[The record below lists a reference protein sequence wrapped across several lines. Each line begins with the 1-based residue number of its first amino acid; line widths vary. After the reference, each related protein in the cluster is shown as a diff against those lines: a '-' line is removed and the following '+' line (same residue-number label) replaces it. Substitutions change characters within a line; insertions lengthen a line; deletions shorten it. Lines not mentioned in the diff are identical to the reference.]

1 MLDIKFV
8 RENPEKIKEALK
20 KRGYNIDF
28 DSFLSMEEE
37 RLKFLREIE
46 NKRAIRNAVSQEI
59 AKLKKSKPDSPE
71 LEKLISE
78 MRQLGDEINDLESKL
93 RIIEDKVQSFLL
105 YIPNL
110 PHNTVPVG
118 KDETE
123 NVEIRRWGVPPEF
136 DFEPLNHWD
145 IGEIL
150 GIIDFER
157 AGKIAGSRFA
167 VMKGV
172 GARLERAL
180 INFMLDLHISKGYI
194 EVFPPLLV
202 NRDSMIGTGQLPKF
216 EEDLF
221 KTEEPEYYLI
231 PTAEVPVT
239 NLHKNEI
246 LSEDD
251 LPIYYVSYT
260 PCFRKEAG
268 SHGKDV
274 RGLIRQHQ
282 FNKVE
287 LVKFVKPEDSY
298 EELESLTKDAEEVLQ
313 RLGLHYRV
321 IVLCTGDLGF
331 SSAKTY
337 DIEVWLP
344 GQKRYRE
351 ISSCSNFE
359 DFQARR
365 ANIRFRKR
373 EKRGTEFVHTL
384 NGSGLAIGRT
394 VVAILENYQQRD
406 GSVIVPEALR
416 PYMGVDVIR

>member
-1 MLDIKFV
+1 MLDLKFI
-8 RENPEKIKEALK
+8 RENPEKVKDALQ
-20 KRGYNIDF
+20 KRGYEINF
-28 DSFLSMEEE
+28 DEFLSLEDK
-37 RLKFLREIE
+37 RLSLLREIE
-46 NKRAIRNAVSQEI
+46 NKRAIRNYVSQEI
-59 AKLKKSKPDSPE
+59 ANLKKSHTDSSE
-71 LEKLISE
+71 VETLIQR
-78 MRQLGDEINDLESKL
+78 MRQLGEELSEMEKKLKELEDQI
-93 RIIEDKVQSFLL
+93 RQFIL
-105 YIPNL
+105 YIPNI

-123 NVEIRRWGVPPEF
+123 NVEVRKWGSPPEF

-145 IGEIL
+145 IGEVL

-167 VMKGV
+167 VMRGL
-172 GARLERAL
+172 GAKLERAL
-180 INFMLDLHISKGYI
+180 INFMLDLHTSKGYI
-194 EVFPPLLV
+194 EIFPPLLV
-202 NRDSMIGTGQLPKF
+202 NRETMIGTGQLPKF

-221 KTEEPEYYLI
+221 RTVEPEFYLI

-239 NLHKNEI
+239 NLHREEI

-260 PCFRKEAG
+260 PCFRREAG
-268 SHGKDV
+268 SYGKDV

-298 EELESLTKDAEEVLQ
+298 EELESLTRDAEEVLQ

-321 IVLCTGDLGF
+321 VALCTGDLGF
-331 SSAKTY
+331 SAAKTY

-359 DFQARR
+359 DFQSRR
-365 ANIRFRKR
+365 ANIRFRRRGK
-373 EKRGTEFVHTL
+373 KGTEFVHTL

-394 VVAILENYQQRD
+394 VVAILENYQQKD
-406 GSVIVPEALR
+406 GSVRVPEALI

>member
-1 MLDIKFV
+1 MLDLKFI
-8 RENPEKIKEALK
+8 RENPEKVKDALQ
-20 KRGYNIDF
+20 KRGYEINF
-28 DSFLSMEEE
+28 DEFLSLEDK
-37 RLKFLREIE
+37 RLSLLREIE
-46 NKRAIRNAVSQEI
+46 NKRAIRNSVSQEI
-59 AKLKKSKPDSPE
+59 ANLKKSHTDSSE
-71 LEKLISE
+71 VETLIHR
-78 MRQLGDEINDLESKL
+78 MRQLGEELSEMEKKLKELEDQI
-93 RIIEDKVQSFLL
+93 RQFIL
-105 YIPNL
+105 YIPNI

-123 NVEIRRWGVPPEF
+123 NVEVRKWGSPPEF

-145 IGEIL
+145 IGEVL

-167 VMKGV
+167 VMRGL
-172 GARLERAL
+172 GAKLERAL
-180 INFMLDLHISKGYI
+180 INFMLDLHTSKGYI
-194 EVFPPLLV
+194 EIFPPLLV
-202 NRDSMIGTGQLPKF
+202 NRETMIGTGQLPKF

-221 KTEEPEYYLI
+221 RTVEPEFYLI

-239 NLHKNEI
+239 NLHREEI

-260 PCFRKEAG
+260 PCFRREAG
-268 SHGKDV
+268 SYGKDV

-298 EELESLTKDAEEVLQ
+298 EELESLTRDAEEVLQ

-321 IVLCTGDLGF
+321 VALCTGDLGF
-331 SSAKTY
+331 SAAKTY

-359 DFQARR
+359 DFQSRR
-365 ANIRFRKR
+365 ANIRFRRRGK
-373 EKRGTEFVHTL
+373 KGTEFVHTL

-394 VVAILENYQQRD
+394 VVAILENYQQKD
-406 GSVIVPEALR
+406 GSVRVPEALI

>member
-8 RENPEKIKEALK
+8 RENPEKVKEALK

-28 DSFLSMEEE
+28 DNFLSMEEE

-365 ANIRFRKR
+365 ANIRFRK
-373 EKRGTEFVHTL
+373 EKKGERSLF
-384 NGSGLAIGRT
+384 
-394 VVAILENYQQRD
+394 ILLMVLDWQLEELSLQFWRIISKGMVQ
-406 GSVIVPEALR
+406 SLSLR
-416 PYMGVDVIR
+416 L

>member
-8 RENPEKIKEALK
+8 RENPEKVKEALK

-37 RLKFLREIE
+37 RLKLLREIE

-59 AKLKKSKPDSPE
+59 AKLKKLKPDSSE
-71 LEKLISE
+71 LERLISE
-78 MRQLGDEINDLESKL
+78 MRQLGDEINDIESKL
-93 RIIEDKVQSFLL
+93 RTIEDKVQNFLL

-157 AGKIAGSRFA
+157 ARRIAGSRFA
-167 VMKGV
+167 VMKGA

-180 INFMLDLHISKGYI
+180 INFMLDLHISRGYI

-202 NRDSMIGTGQLPKF
+202 NKDSMIGTGQLPKF

-221 KTEEPEYYLI
+221 KIEEPKYYLI

-239 NLHKNEI
+239 NLHRNEI

-365 ANIRFRKR
+365 ANIRFRRR
-373 EKRGTEFVHTL
+373 EKKGTDFVHTL

-416 PYMGVDVIR
+416 PYMGIDIIR